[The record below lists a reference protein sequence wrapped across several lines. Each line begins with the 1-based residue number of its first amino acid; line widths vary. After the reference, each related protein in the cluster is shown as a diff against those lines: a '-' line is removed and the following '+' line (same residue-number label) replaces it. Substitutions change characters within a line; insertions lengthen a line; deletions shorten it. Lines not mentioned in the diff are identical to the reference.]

1 MDHGVWHQARD
12 AAGRLYFFNN
22 AGETR
27 WDWPG
32 GEAAPLAVQNAF
44 AGALQLPA
52 AAAGAL
58 QQPAAAAGGN
68 APISRELAERCLG
81 EMRRDKAELARLEGE
96 LAAVA
101 DRDSQRDAQ
110 FAAAVADRAA
120 LATAA
125 AESRRAAADRA
136 LSCAA
141 AAAADARLATE
152 ARLPDVE
159 AAWARAWPAPAP
171 APPPDDDLRQLLD
184 GDAAAPPAPMETD
197 DDDDLARALAMSRE
211 EAPPPPADEESDDDG
226 MALDR
231 AALLQPA
238 TRWPGPTGGDSSGSS
253 DDDDTPP
260 SPAPARPTRAP
271 KRPKKLDDAAPAP
284 KKRARVSTDGPLA
297 RDPPGATAAAPG
309 SIMATAQSELSD
321 TLYSKKQ
328 ILEVMPNGQ
337 GSHVPAVY
345 AQGGTIYALC
355 FSEDANPGLPTVVEI
370 SCGTQRKRQVGLFES
385 LKQKGSTVPLFV
397 CLKTAR
403 GRLELLPSG
412 SGSKGFRF
420 AGMRSVVSVETHS
433 RPKMVGGEARQATVT
448 LSAPTAGET
457 CPLQVAGIPRGI
469 QVTGAPAPAPSPPP
483 QPAAPPVTPQPAQ
496 PRVAIA
502 GAVWRD
508 GEMSGVMVRCP
519 EDVGVGQTVMF
530 EREGRRF
537 KVVVPAGV
545 SPGQEFRVPLPS

>member
-12 AAGRLYFFNN
+12 AAGRLYFFND

-44 AGALQLPA
+44 AGALQ
-52 AAAGAL
+52 
-58 QQPAAAAGGN
+58 QPVVAGGN

-96 LAAVA
+96 LAAAA
-101 DRDSQRDAQ
+101 DRESQLDAQ

-136 LSCAA
+136 LSCATA
-141 AAAADARLATE
+141 ALADARLAAE

-171 APPPDDDLRQLLD
+171 ALPPDDEGLLQTLLD
-184 GDAAAPPAPMETD
+184 EAAAPPPPPEDED
-197 DDDDLARALAMSRE
+197 DD
-211 EAPPPPADEESDDDG
+211 DDDG
-226 MALDR
+226 MAFDP
-231 AALLQPA
+231 ALLQPA
-238 TRWPGPTGGDSSGSS
+238 TRWPGPTGGDSSD

-260 SPAPARPTRAP
+260 PVTRPTRAP
-271 KRPKKLDDAAPAP
+271 KRPKKLEDAAPAP
-284 KKRARVSTDGPLA
+284 KKRARVARVSTDGPLA
-297 RDPPGATAAAPG
+297 RHPPGATAAAPG
-309 SIMATAQSELSD
+309 SIMATAARQLSD

-328 ILEVMPNGQ
+328 ILELMPNGQ

-345 AQGGTIYALC
+345 AAGGVIYALC
-355 FSEDANPGLPTVVEI
+355 FSEDSNPGLPTVVEI
-370 SCGTQRKRQVGLFES
+370 SCGTQRKRQVALFES
-385 LKQKGSTVPLFV
+385 LKQKGTTVPLFV

-403 GRLELLPSG
+403 GKLELLPSG

-433 RPKMVGGEARQATVT
+433 TPKMVGGEARQATVT

-457 CPLQVAGIPRGI
+457 CPLQVAGIPRAI
-469 QVTGAPAPAPSPPP
+469 QVVGAPSPSPAPP
-483 QPAAPPVTPQPAQ
+483 RAPPVTPAPAPPPPQ
-496 PRVAIA
+496 PR
-502 GAVWRD
+502 
-508 GEMSGVMVRCP
+508 MVMVRCLAG
-519 EDVGVGQTVMF
+519 VGVGDTMQF
-530 EREGRRF
+530 ETEGRRF

-545 SPGQEFRVPLPS
+545 APGQEFRVPLPS